1 MHDLVPIFIC
11 AIMPIAIVLIVF
23 LTSMNS
29 ENKRAKVL
37 IKAIESNNS
46 IDTDKLAEALSKPKK
61 THQEILNLRLLRG
74 CIFFLIGIAL
84 IVYCV
89 IMAYNTGETI
99 GYGAYTTPLI
109 IGLISIA
116 IGVSYLVV
124 YFVTRGQ
131 IKNDTKE

>member
-1 MHDLVPIFIC
+1 MHDLVPIFFC

-37 IKAIESNNS
+37 IKAIESNYS
-46 IDTDKLAEALSKPKK
+46 IDADKLAEALSKPKK
-61 THQEILNLRLLRG
+61 TPQEILNLRLLRG
-74 CIFFLIGIAL
+74 CIFFLIGLAL
-84 IVYCV
+84 VVYCL
-89 IMAYNTGETI
+89 ITAYSTGEAI
-99 GYGAYTTPLI
+99 GLDAYTTPLI